1 MITSFGAG
9 EDDVGGGVG
18 GTNQEGPEEDRTGQ
32 GRTHTQS

>member
-18 GTNQEGPEEDRTGQ
+18 GTNQEGPEDRTGQ